1 MVILKCASLAV
12 LNVRGVAECIEML
25 VLRVLKVVNGPMD
38 VVKTIDH
45 MMSGLCPRLMEERE
59 HVTLSSPNIS
69 ESCKL
74 ARRNIQ
80 YSVIK

>member
-1 MVILKCASLAV
+1 MCTAWQSARASLS
-12 LNVRGVAECIEML
+12 IEML

-59 HVTLSSPNIS
+59 HLTLNSPNIS
-69 ESCKL
+69 ESCKV
-74 ARRNIQ
+74 AHRNI
-80 YSVIK
+80 